1 MSWKGLWE
9 EKTWGFHWTQR
20 TLPGPDGANTQ
31 RRPPVPG
38 SAPGLGHSA
47 EAWLRRGA
55 GRNPGSVVL
64 PLPAWQAAWPGPLSK
79 EAHFLPPRARLMSRE
94 LHTADAQTPAS
105 ICIHRP

>member
-1 MSWKGLWE
+1 MCGERSLE
-9 EKTWGFHWTQR
+9 
-20 TLPGPDGANTQ
+20 
-31 RRPPVPG
+31 PG
-38 SAPGLGHSA
+38 SSHPTASPTPQGPPPSDKA
-47 EAWLRRGA
+47 RGI
-55 GRNPGSVVL
+55 L